1 MPLLSSHCS
10 FLFNAMKHILIR
22 VLGVALVGAAAY
34 VARVKLPSAYPLVFK
49 ATGVAVVTRSDI
61 NKEAAAYCI
70 TGAVGGLGLALALGL
85 GKRGRR

>member
-1 MPLLSSHCS
+1 MRQ
-10 FLFNAMKHILIR
+10 ILARIIGL
-22 VLGVALVGAAAY
+22 VLVGGAIY

-61 NKEAAAYCI
+61 NKVAVAYCI

-85 GKRGRR
+85 GRRAGR